1 MDIIAVPEVSESW
14 LNNASHWKA
23 PITRNPYR
31 SFTEPTDI
39 LERLRI
45 LAAVCRWQGQ
55 TEQSEDFL
63 REYKL
68 LEAKLNNSSQPK

>member
-1 MDIIAVPEVSESW
+1 MDVMTVPEVSESW
-14 LNNASHWKA
+14 LNNAGHWKA
-23 PITRNPYR
+23 TIARKHYR

-55 TEQSEDFL
+55 NEQSQDFL

-68 LEAKLNNSSQPK
+68 LEAKLKHPS